1 MNNRPIGV
9 FDSGLGG
16 LTVLKEIMKITPNE
30 NIVYFGDTA
39 RVPYGPRSKET
50 IIKYT
55 FQAIDFLISKNV
67 KAIVIACNT
76 ATARA
81 LKEANEKYD
90 LPIIGVIEAGAKTAA
105 YTTKNKIV
113 GVIGTDGTIRSKAYN
128 IEIAKIDPEIKI
140 VDKACPLFVP
150 IVEEGW
156 ANTDIASLTA
166 RRYLEELMDK
176 GIDSLVLGCTHY
188 PLLKRTIGEIVGE
201 NVKLVNPAR
210 ETAKDLKRILENDN
224 ILREETEEDPKYEYY
239 VSDIPE
245 KFASIAEEFLKK
257 HPEISMDELPV
268 EAGKED
274 DYENIDLQRALNS
287 MANEDKA
294 VIQLRYF
301 EDLKISQI
309 AEILGENVN
318 TIKSRLYRG
327 LKKLKLELSDT
338 WQWDS

>member
-55 FQAIDFLISKNV
+55 FQAIDFLISQNV

-76 ATARA
+76 ATATA

-90 LPIIGVIEAGAKTAA
+90 IPIIGVIEAGARTAA
-105 YTTKNKIV
+105 YTSKNKTV
-113 GVIGTDGTIRSKAYN
+113 GIIGTDGTIRSKAYN
-128 IEIAKIDPEIKI
+128 AEIAKIDSQIKI
-140 VDKACPLFVP
+140 IDKSCPLFVP

-166 RRYLEELMDK
+166 KRYLNDLMQE

-188 PLLKRTIGEIVGE
+188 PLLKKTIGEIVGE
-201 NVKLVNPAR
+201 KVTLVNPAK
-210 ETAKDLKRILENDN
+210 ETAKDLKKILEEKKNY
-224 ILREETEEDPKYEYY
+224 ISPKIYSVIKEEL
-239 VSDIPE
+239 E
-245 KFASIAEEFLKK
+245 KEVVI
-257 HPEISMDELPV
+257 DE
-268 EAGKED
+268 
-274 DYENIDLQRALNS
+274 
-287 MANEDKA
+287 
-294 VIQLRYF
+294 
-301 EDLKISQI
+301 
-309 AEILGENVN
+309 
-318 TIKSRLYRG
+318 
-327 LKKLKLELSDT
+327 
-338 WQWDS
+338 

>member
-188 PLLKRTIGEIVGE
+188 PLIQKEIKEVLGEVEFFNGAPSLAKHLKEVLE
-201 NVKLVNPAR
+201 
-210 ETAKDLKRILENDN
+210 EKDLISDSQNRGTVEFTDSSNSEFKRKRF
-224 ILREETEEDPKYEYY
+224 LR
-239 VSDIPE
+239 
-245 KFASIAEEFLKK
+245 
-257 HPEISMDELPV
+257 
-268 EAGKED
+268 
-274 DYENIDLQRALNS
+274 
-287 MANEDKA
+287 
-294 VIQLRYF
+294 QLGQ
-301 EDLKISQI
+301 S
-309 AEILGENVN
+309 
-318 TIKSRLYRG
+318 
-327 LKKLKLELSDT
+327 
-338 WQWDS
+338 

>member
-188 PLLKRTIGEIVGE
+188 PFVRDSIKKVVGHEIAIIDGGEGTVREIKRRLKEKNLLSDRKEKGIISIY
-201 NVKLVNPAR
+201 NS
-210 ETAKDLKRILENDN
+210 LEDRK
-224 ILREETEEDPKYEYY
+224 I
-239 VSDIPE
+239 
-245 KFASIAEEFLKK
+245 
-257 HPEISMDELPV
+257 
-268 EAGKED
+268 
-274 DYENIDLQRALNS
+274 IDLS
-287 MANEDKA
+287 
-294 VIQLRYF
+294 
-301 EDLKISQI
+301 
-309 AEILGENVN
+309 
-318 TIKSRLYRG
+318 
-327 LKKLKLELSDT
+327 LKLIEKK
-338 WQWDS
+338 